1 MSDKPSVRI
10 NKVLRELNIS
20 LDRVA
25 EFLLKKKIKIDIRPT
40 TKITNEVY
48 QILLDEFEGDKS
60 DRVAS
65 DEISEVKRKEKEEK
79 ENLRISLEEN
89 DQSQKNKFI
98 EKENINI
105 FRSPINKPKMVG
117 KIDLDK
123 KENFE
128 NKSLK
133 KEEPKNIES
142 IVEPKKNQEQ
152 PKDQDSKLKD
162 QIENPK
168 NDETVKTNYQK
179 LSGPIKTGEKLN
191 IDEINKKEKNIEEAR
206 KRKRK
211 RISKDPRKKETISE
225 KKYFQKSL

>member
-1 MSDKPSVRI
+1 MTDKPSVRI

-20 LDRVA
+20 LDRVT
-25 EFLLKKKIKIDIRPT
+25 EFLTKKKINIDIRPT
-40 TKITNEVY
+40 SKITNEVY

-89 DQSQKNKFI
+89 DQSQKNNFI

-128 NKSLK
+128 NKSFK
-133 KEEPKNIES
+133 KEEPKNIEP
-142 IVEPKKNQEQ
+142 IIEPKKFKNN
-152 PKDQDSKLKD
+152 LK
-162 QIENPK
+162 
-168 NDETVKTNYQK
+168 
-179 LSGPIKTGEKLN
+179 IKIQN
-191 IDEINKKEKNIEEAR
+191 
-206 KRKRK
+206 
-211 RISKDPRKKETISE
+211 
-225 KKYFQKSL
+225 